1 MTDRITIEGTA
12 GTTPQLRTIPSGRQ
26 VANLRVATTLR
37 RQDPSTGQWSDAGT
51 NWYSVAAW
59 GDVAAHVVASIRQGD
74 PVLVT
79 GRLRIVT
86 WGDEERP
93 ATSIEIEADAIGH
106 SLRWGTA
113 TFQRAS
119 RAATESASA
128 AAPDVAAPAD
138 AAPPAAAAAPAVDAQ
153 GWATPGAAAAASDVD
168 DPAAVR
174 ESVLAGIDDD
184 VPF

>member
-119 RAATESASA
+119 RAATESAS
-128 AAPDVAAPAD
+128 VAA
-138 AAPPAAAAAPAVDAQ
+138 PAAAAAPAVDAQ
-153 GWATPGAAAAASDVD
+153 GWATPGAAASASDVD